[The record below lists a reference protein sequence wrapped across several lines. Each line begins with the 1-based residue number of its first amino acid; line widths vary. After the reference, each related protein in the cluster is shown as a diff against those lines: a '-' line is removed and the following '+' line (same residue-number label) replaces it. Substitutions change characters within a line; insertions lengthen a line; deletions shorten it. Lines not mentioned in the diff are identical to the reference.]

1 MPTIVERPPPAAGA
15 EPDLPPSTPALAPT
29 AASAEQVTE
38 QADNT
43 TTLSEALYMEPPV
56 PEHITISWAMTEME
70 GNDAPTRDHEHQES
84 QHFYVTAVLPP
95 QIPTIVESPSPA
107 SEADVR
113 PSTPTL
119 APTPAAEQVV
129 EQADNTT
136 TPPEALHIEKPPVLE
151 PIIVSCE
158 NSIYEEL
165 FAKFNQMMTEI
176 EGMQTL
182 IATLQQ
188 QQAQEAPP
196 QQGFR
201 RRTRHVSDAD
211 SDAPTE
217 AITFPEDVAPIQQEG
232 VLLNVQVVVAIV
244 LLMFITTYFFFT
256 FISGKL
262 NC

>member
-1 MPTIVERPPPAAGA
+1 MP
-15 EPDLPPSTPALAPT
+15 EP
-29 AASAEQVTE
+29 
-38 QADNT
+38 
-43 TTLSEALYMEPPV
+43 
-56 PEHITISWAMTEME
+56 IIISWAMTEME
-70 GNDAPTRDHEHQES
+70 GMHAPTRDHGHQES
-84 QHFYVTAVLPP
+84 QYSYVTAVLPP
-95 QIPTIVESPSPA
+95 QLPTIVEPPPA

-113 PSTPTL
+113 PSIPTL
-119 APTPAAEQVV
+119 VPTPAAEQVV
-129 EQADNTT
+129 ELADNTT

-196 QQGFR
+196 HMQGFR
-201 RRTRHVSDAD
+201 QRTRRVFDAD
-211 SDAPTE
+211 SVAPTE
-217 AITFPEDVAPIQQEG
+217 VITIPEDVAPIQQEG
-232 VLLNVQVVVAIV
+232 VPLNVQVVVVIV
-244 LLMFITTYFFFT
+244 LLMFITTYFFT